1 MGCVAGQH
9 YGVNGKP
16 DIPLTSS
23 EECID
28 VTERHQSYLLQNL
41 IQESRI
47 DQFFIRRLPPARRQ

>member
-1 MGCVAGQH
+1 MCCVAGQH
-9 YGVNGKP
+9 YAGNGKP

-47 DQFFIRRLPPARRQ
+47 D